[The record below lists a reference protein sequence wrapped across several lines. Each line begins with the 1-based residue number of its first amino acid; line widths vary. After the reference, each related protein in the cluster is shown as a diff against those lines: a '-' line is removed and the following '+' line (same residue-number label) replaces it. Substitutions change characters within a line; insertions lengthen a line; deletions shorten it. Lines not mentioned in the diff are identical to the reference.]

1 MNYNKDLINLI
12 SQLSNIQQQLV
23 MEKNGEV
30 FNMRANDD
38 KLNVCFTLTAPLAYF
53 DFPGEKIGF
62 FNFSTF
68 KKYFD
73 IFDKPSKDPAIS
85 NTPKLDIELNESGEP
100 YILNISS
107 SIDARHFVNKLGM
120 PEVLSKPQFNQ
131 INMPTPDAELYFSES
146 DVNDLNSMVSLIKA
160 DTIQFHFEGKTC
172 TANLTSMFSGDTYSA
187 QYDLKSDV
195 EIPFDFVVPI
205 RGINTLPSAAYN
217 IQVAKRG
224 LMKFE
229 QLREDDIKLNIYWS
243 RKKA

>member
-1 MNYNKDLINLI
+1 M
-12 SQLSNIQQQLV
+12 
-23 MEKNGEV
+23 
-30 FNMRANDD
+30 
-38 KLNVCFTLTAPLAYF
+38 FTLTAPLAYF

-187 QYDLKSDV
+187 QYDLKNDV
-195 EIPFDFVVPI
+195 EIPFDFMVPI

-224 LMKFE
+224 LMRFE
-229 QLREDDIKLNIYWS
+229 QLREDDIKLNIYW
-243 RKKA
+243 